1 MVAFGALG
9 LAIFSWQVTPL
20 AAALVAVYTLMA
32 IAEEPWLEARY
43 GSAYAAYRAEVP
55 RFFNYRHA
63 LHRLAA
69 LMARRSEPIVK
80 ARRSGR

>member
-1 MVAFGALG
+1 
-9 LAIFSWQVTPL
+9 
-20 AAALVAVYTLMA
+20 MA

-43 GSAYAAYRAEVP
+43 GSSYAAYRAEVP
-55 RFFNYRHA
+55 RFFNHRYA
-63 LHRLAA
+63 LNRLAA